1 MRRRMG
7 GAAPGRGT
15 SVGRGGLGPGPG
27 SGNQGQSR
35 RGTTTTP
42 QAVARQRANIA
53 NRRGTLYSPSLRDA
67 VTKSNEAAR
76 ARSLQARKERA
87 ALEAIQAAEAKEVS
101 PTAAGI
107 AGMISSMDRERE
119 GLKSLARKN
128 QITNTQLNRLG
139 ALNEAIG
146 LNRTTG
152 MGPIES
158 VRSTVSNPAF
168 RTGLGNLARAYS
180 KISPLGIIMR
190 NILNPQYDQPT
201 GIQSLPDFQGLQ
213 RTNQMF
219 GPGVYDFTR
228 PTPMPMNLAEA
239 TPEERGT
246 LRGILNRL
254 INPSIMEDKIDPML
268 EQQEE
273 KRDRLEELRQ
283 EMGIA

>member
-1 MRRRMG
+1 MSQGQSGRGGMRGGRRG
-7 GAAPGRGT
+7 GPGRG
-15 SVGRGGLGPGPG
+15 GPGQG
-27 SGNQGQSR
+27 GQGQSR

-42 QAVARQRANIA
+42 QAVRNMRADIA

-67 VTKSNEAAR
+67 VTRANEAAR
-76 ARSLQARKERA
+76 ARSLDARKARA
-87 ALEAIQAAEAKEVS
+87 AQEAIQAQEAKQVS

-107 AGMISSMDRERE
+107 EGMISSMDRERE
-119 GLKSLARKN
+119 GLRNLARRN
-128 QITNTQLNRLG
+128 RITNTQLNRLG

-168 RTGLGNLARAYS
+168 RTGIGNLARAYS

-201 GIQSLPDFQGLQ
+201 GIQSLPDFQGMQ

-239 TPEERGT
+239 TPDQRGF
-246 LRGILNRL
+246 LRGLLDRF
-254 INPSIMEDKIDPML
+254 INPSIMEESIDPGL
-268 EQQEE
+268 EQQDK
-273 KRDRLEELRQ
+273 KRDIIEQMREESAF
-283 EMGIA
+283 I

>member
-1 MRRRMG
+1 
-7 GAAPGRGT
+7 
-15 SVGRGGLGPGPG
+15 
-27 SGNQGQSR
+27 
-35 RGTTTTP
+35 
-42 QAVARQRANIA
+42 
-53 NRRGTLYSPSLRDA
+53 
-67 VTKSNEAAR
+67 
-76 ARSLQARKERA
+76 
-87 ALEAIQAAEAKEVS
+87 
-101 PTAAGI
+101 
-107 AGMISSMDRERE
+107 MDRERE
-119 GLKSLARKN
+119 GLKSLARRN
-128 QITNTQLNRLG
+128 RITNTQLNRLG

-190 NILNPQYDQPT
+190 NIINPQFDQPT
-201 GIQSLPDFQGLQ
+201 GIEALPDFQGMQ
-213 RTNQMF
+213 RTNMMI

-228 PTPMPMNLAEA
+228 PTRMPMNMAEA

-254 INPSIMEDKIDPML
+254 INPSIMRDKIDPML

-273 KRDRLEELRQ
+273 KRDRLEELRR

>member
-1 MRRRMG
+1 MPDYG
-7 GAAPGRGT
+7 
-15 SVGRGGLGPGPG
+15 GRGGFGGRGGGEAATGGVGG
-27 SGNQGQSR
+27 SGYGGRSRGQNQ
-35 RGTTTTP
+35 RGT
-42 QAVARQRANIA
+42 N
-53 NRRGTLYSPSLRDA
+53 YSPRLARA
-67 VTKSNEAAR
+67 INEANARAR
-76 ARSLQARKERA
+76 ARSLEARKAKA
-87 ALEAIQAAEAKEVS
+87 AQEAIQAAEAKQVS
-101 PTAAGI
+101 PTASGI
-107 AGMISSMDRERE
+107 EGMVSRMDKERK
-119 GLKSLARKN
+119 GLRNLARRN
-128 QITNTQLNRLG
+128 RITNTQLNRLG

-201 GIQSLPDFQGLQ
+201 GIQALPDFQGLQ

-254 INPSIMEDKIDPML
+254 INPSIMEESIDPGL
-268 EQQEE
+268 EQQDK
-273 KRDRLEELRQ
+273 KRDIIEQMREESAF
-283 EMGIA
+283 I

>member
-1 MRRRMG
+1 MSQGQSGRGGMRGGRRG
-7 GAAPGRGT
+7 GPGRGGP
-15 SVGRGGLGPGPG
+15 GRGGG
-27 SGNQGQSR
+27 QGRSR

-67 VTKSNEAAR
+67 ITRSNEAAR
-76 ARSLQARKERA
+76 ARSLDARKARA
-87 ALEAIQAAEAKEVS
+87 AQEAIQAQEAKQVS

-107 AGMISSMDRERE
+107 EGMISSMDRERE
-119 GLKSLARKN
+119 GLKSLARRN
-128 QITNTQLNRLG
+128 RITNTQLNRLG

-190 NILNPQYDQPT
+190 NIINPQFDQPT
-201 GIQSLPDFQGLQ
+201 GIEALPDFQGMQ
-213 RTNQMF
+213 RTNMMI

-228 PTPMPMNLAEA
+228 PTRMPMNMAEA

-254 INPSIMEDKIDPML
+254 INPSIMRDKIDPML

-273 KRDRLEELRQ
+273 KRDRLEELRR